1 MSPKDSSF
9 ERGDIVLCADK
20 SADFTGKPRPF
31 LIVQKTIYI
40 EAKDSLLVCPI
51 STMLDE
57 SGYRVRINADKHNGL
72 AQDSD
77 IHTDKVSAIRK
88 LRVKQSIGKASA
100 QKMAEVSAS
109 LKDWLDL

>member
-1 MSPKDSSF
+1 M
-9 ERGDIVLCADK
+9 VCADK

-40 EAKDSLLVCPI
+40 AAKDSLLVCPI

-57 SGYRVRINADKHNGL
+57 TGLRVRINADKGNGL

-88 LRVKQSIGKASA
+88 VRVKQRIGKVNA
-100 QKMAEVSAS
+100 KKW
-109 LKDWLDL
+109 LKFLPRLKIG

>member
-1 MSPKDSSF
+1 M
-9 ERGDIVLCADK
+9 LCADK
-20 SADFTGKPRPF
+20 SADFTGKLRPF

-40 EAKDSLLVCPI
+40 AAKDSLLVCPI

-57 SGYRVRINADKHNGL
+57 TGLRVRINADKGNGL

-88 LRVKQSIGKASA
+88 VRVKQRIGKVNA
-100 QKMAEVSAS
+100 KKW
-109 LKDWLDL
+109 LKFLPRLKIG